1 MSQPDKN
8 LGKFS
13 SAILKDAQEQRG
25 IILAEIEEY
34 RKAQME
40 KAEEDVLHEAYI
52 MIQNEIS
59 AIKNQ
64 QSRKISITEL
74 EGRRSFLKQR
84 EEIMSRVFKETS
96 ERILAFTGTAEYE
109 KLICTLLQ
117 KSAGRLPEGTLVI
130 QVRHADLPLADK
142 LINACGRSAV
152 VEKNISISLGG
163 FILVNKDMGVI
174 IDETLDLKLS
184 SQKDWFAASSGL
196 TLGL

>member
-117 KSAGRLPEGTLVI
+117 KSAGRLPEGALVI

-142 LINACGRSAV
+142 LINACGRSAM
-152 VEKNISISLGG
+152 VEENISISLGG

>member
-1 MSQPDKN
+1 MSQPDKK

-74 EGRRSFLKQR
+74 EGRRSFLKHR

-96 ERILAFTGTAEYE
+96 ERLLAFTGTAEYE
-109 KLICTLLQ
+109 KLICALLQ
-117 KSAGRLPEGTLVI
+117 KSAGRLSGGALVI

-142 LINACGRSAV
+142 LINACGRSAM
-152 VEKNISISLGG
+152 VEENISISLGG